1 MNEYYYY
8 TLIIPFIPKIERHI
22 LTKRDIHLI
31 ILKSRKQRLIN
42 SYIYVHVGSPCFRYC
57 ICRYFTER
65 EVIDMYEDEY
75 PRIL

>member
-31 ILKSRKQRLIN
+31 ILKSRKQRLIMFMLE
-42 SYIYVHVGSPCFRYC
+42 VHVF
-57 ICRYFTER
+57 
-65 EVIDMYEDEY
+65 VIVFVV
-75 PRIL
+75 ILQNVK